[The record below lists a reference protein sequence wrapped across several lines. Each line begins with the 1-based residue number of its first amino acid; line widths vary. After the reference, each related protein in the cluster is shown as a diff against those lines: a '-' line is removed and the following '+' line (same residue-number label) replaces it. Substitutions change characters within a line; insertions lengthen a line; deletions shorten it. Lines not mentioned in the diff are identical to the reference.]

1 MAFQSQT
8 TAGWQQQ
15 ITALKRQILELKDII
30 DGVLMAPSSALAL
43 PEPDKL
49 DDITDYDIW
58 IPYLTAK
65 LELDKGANTSDEK
78 DLLREKIIFFYVYAQ
93 LGQNI
98 RAQVLSTLNIADI
111 TKAYDHRQLLD
122 HLKRLRAGLNKD
134 QEPSNRSFELEMGA
148 NESFVD
154 YFTNVQ
160 KLLSQGEATNWDDQE
175 KMKYLERGL
184 QSSAISQLLKVQ
196 LEPPKTYSEMVSAC
210 IRLDSMS
217 RDVVGKLGRW
227 LG

>member
-1 MAFQSQT
+1 MALQSQT

-78 DLLREKIIFFYVYAQ
+78 RRCHYHSDLLNRKDLRAFLRLQPADLDLVPSLRRDFERWKQEPMTFFEGLNMDTDVDRDLSGY
-93 LGQNI
+93 LSRQNKN
-98 RAQVLSTLNIADI
+98 AA
-111 TKAYDHRQLLD
+111 LLRSGD
-122 HLKRLRAGLNKD
+122 LKSRIRLR
-134 QEPSNRSFELEMGA
+134 F
-148 NESFVD
+148 
-154 YFTNVQ
+154 
-160 KLLSQGEATNWDDQE
+160 
-175 KMKYLERGL
+175 
-184 QSSAISQLLKVQ
+184 LKVFFNQ
-196 LEPPKTYSEMVSAC
+196 AESICQNPGFDKLEQRTGRDWASRGRTYNYLRRKLGTGCLFLLPA
-210 IRLDSMS
+210 
-217 RDVVGKLGRW
+217 VVGDTV
-227 LG
+227 